1 MNPSGGNSGAVRLLV
16 VDDHALFRSGLARLL
31 AADPRFEVAGEATNG
46 REMLAMLSPGPAPWP
61 TSGLSPGPSP
71 APSGVAGPSGAAAPH
86 DVAGLPDVVLLDIDM
101 PVMGGVEAAAEALA
115 RYPDLRII
123 TLSMHGEQEYYFRM
137 VSVGV
142 KGFLVKNSAFD
153 EVVAAIM
160 AVMAGGNYF
169 SQELL
174 RELAPAAGSAAWQG
188 MPQAPGPATASP
200 AVAPAAHGREALSP
214 REMEILLLI
223 CQGESNHQI
232 ADRLF
237 LSKRTVDNHRANILE
252 KTGCKNTASLVVY
265 AIKNSLIVL

>member
-1 MNPSGGNSGAVRLLV
+1 MKPSGGNSGAVRLML
-16 VDDHALFRSGLARLL
+16 VDDHALFRTGLARLL

-46 REMLAMLSPGPAPWP
+46 KEMLAMLA
-61 TSGLSPGPSP
+61 
-71 APSGVAGPSGAAAPH
+71 VE
-86 DVAGLPDVVLLDIDM
+86 LPDVVLLDIDM

-160 AVMAGGNYF
+160 AVMNGGNYF
-169 SQELL
+169 SEELL
-174 RELAPAAGSAAWQG
+174 RELTPIPSDTSQRPPAVSPTAIGTSNG
-188 MPQAPGPATASP
+188 APGYWA
-200 AVAPAAHGREALSP
+200 REREVLSP